1 MTLPLQYTH
10 QPCNGRPKSE
20 GNCRGRKNKNKYVG
34 KVQLQHE
41 SGPGTQPDIFIYLYI
56 DMQSLE
62 PLNDR
67 LTKW

>member
-1 MTLPLQYTH
+1 LEIPAG
-10 QPCNGRPKSE
+10 NAGPKSE
-20 GNCRGRKNKNKYVG
+20 GNFRGRKN

-67 LTKW
+67 LTKWPT